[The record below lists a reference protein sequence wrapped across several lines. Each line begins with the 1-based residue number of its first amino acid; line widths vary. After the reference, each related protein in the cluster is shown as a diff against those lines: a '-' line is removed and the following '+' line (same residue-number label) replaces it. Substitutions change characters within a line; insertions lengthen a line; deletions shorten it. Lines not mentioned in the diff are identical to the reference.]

1 MKIKVFT
8 PEFDGCIRF
17 SKEEL
22 QRLLDEVY
30 AEGYN
35 DGSIHR
41 NYWTYPYLTYLNDN
55 IVTTEGTTPCPPVTN
70 LNDIPTITLD
80 KYKNNLTITDND
92 YTNNTVN
99 TTQTYQIKFSNE

>member
-8 PEFDGCIRF
+8 PEFDGSIRF

-41 NYWTYPYLTYLNDN
+41 NYWTYPYLTYLNDS
-55 IVTTEGTTPCPPVTN
+55 IVTEDPSVTN

-80 KYKNNLTITDND
+80 KYKDNLTITGKD
-92 YTNNTVN
+92 YINNTIN
-99 TTQTYQIKFSNE
+99 TAQTYQIKFSNE